1 MGKKADH
8 GKSLKDG
15 KSLKGRMDINYL
27 LSILQFLCWTQT
39 KSIITV
45 LLSLGFVIPEP
56 QRKTKI
62 YSKLWQRNTKSRTNG
77 PRKFVTCCTVG
88 GSSNF

>member
-15 KSLKGRMDINYL
+15 KSLKGRMDMNYL

-39 KSIITV
+39 ESIITV
-45 LLSLGFVIPEP
+45 IKVRDS
-56 QRKTKI
+56 
-62 YSKLWQRNTKSRTNG
+62 
-77 PRKFVTCCTVG
+77 
-88 GSSNF
+88 